1 MLDLDKYIEN
11 ELEVKIFGKKVHV
24 KEITARMMSCIN
36 KIEKDMNSGN
46 IGEKR
51 TEVALLVL
59 NNNRERIVFEEKDFE
74 NIPYVV
80 VDKIA
85 EEVSEMKKRAEEDPN
100 SESPSQKGK

>member
-24 KEITARMMSCIN
+24 KEITARMMSRIN

-85 EEVSEMKKRAEEDPN
+85 EEVSEMKKRVEEDPN
-100 SESPSQKGK
+100 SESPSQKEK

>member
-24 KEITARMMSCIN
+24 KEITARMMSLIN

-85 EEVSEMKKRAEEDPN
+85 EEVSEMKKRVEEDPN

>member
-36 KIEKDMNSGN
+36 VIEKGMHSGN

-51 TEVALLVL
+51 TEVAIFVL
-59 NNNRERIVFEEKDFE
+59 NNNREGIVFEERDFE

-85 EEVSEMKKRAEEDPN
+85 EEVSKMKKRVEEDPN
-100 SESPSQKGK
+100 SKSPSRKEK